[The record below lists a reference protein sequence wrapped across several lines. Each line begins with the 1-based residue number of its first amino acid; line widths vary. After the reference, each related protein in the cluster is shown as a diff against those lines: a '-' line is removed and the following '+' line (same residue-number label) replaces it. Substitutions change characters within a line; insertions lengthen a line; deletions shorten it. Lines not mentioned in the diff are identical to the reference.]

1 MTPTFSEYDDKET
14 YTYRQPNL
22 TYRLGEKTIAGKID
36 KLESVKQAIYHIIP
50 TERFSNPIYDG
61 DCGIELE
68 QYMGKYFGHLV
79 AGIENTLR
87 EALCQDD
94 RITDV
99 QVDDVSRS
107 EKQNDACIVEF
118 TVFTIYG
125 NLNEK
130 LSVVQ

>member
-1 MTPTFSEYDDKET
+1 
-14 YTYRQPNL
+14 
-22 TYRLGEKTIAGKID
+22 
-36 KLESVKQAIYHIIP
+36 
-50 TERFSNPIYDG
+50 
-61 DCGIELE
+61 
-68 QYMGKYFGHLV
+68 MGKDFGHLV